1 MNFSLEMLILGNLFR
16 VIRKVSKQYKK
27 REQTGKMGRQ
37 KEKNSI
43 P

>member
-1 MNFSLEMLILGNLFR
+1 MNFSLKMLILGNLLR

-27 REQTGKMGRQ
+27 REETRKMGRQ
-37 KEKNSI
+37 KEENSI